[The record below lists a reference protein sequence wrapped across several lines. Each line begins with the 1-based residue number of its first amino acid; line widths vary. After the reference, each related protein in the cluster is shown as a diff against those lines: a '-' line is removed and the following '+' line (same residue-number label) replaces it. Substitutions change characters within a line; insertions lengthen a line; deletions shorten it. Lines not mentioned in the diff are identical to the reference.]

1 MKAILQHLDK
11 MGKKLNS
18 GATSAI
24 SLGKKVA
31 HHIHSVGKKVLAV
44 ADVAKEFVPE
54 KYKDRADK
62 ALATVQNITDAAG
75 KTKAGL
81 GRADNV
87 RKGLAAAAQ
96 SRDLMGGA
104 KLARDAYYETKK
116 GLKNTREVLSR
127 GPSGGLSTTG
137 KVSQAGRSKTSI
149 ERQR

>member
-1 MKAILQHLDK
+1 MKAIVEHLDNI
-11 MGKKLNS
+11 GKKVNA
-18 GATSAI
+18 GAKSAI
-24 SLGKKVA
+24 SIGKKVV

-54 KYKDRADK
+54 KYKDKADK

-104 KLARDAYYETKK
+104 KLAREAYYETKK
-116 GLKNTREVLSR
+116 GLKNTREVLNR
-127 GPSGGLSTTG
+127 APGGLSTST
-137 KVSQAGRSKTSI
+137 KVTQAGRAKTSI

>member
-54 KYKDRADK
+54 KYKGRADK

-81 GRADNV
+81 GRADDA
-87 RKGLAAAAQ
+87 RKGLAKMAA

-104 KLARDAYYETKK
+104 KLAREAYYETKK
-116 GLKNTREVLSR
+116 GLKNTREVLNR
-127 GPSGGLSTTG
+127 APGGLSTST
-137 KVSQAGRSKTSI
+137 KVTQAGRAKTSI